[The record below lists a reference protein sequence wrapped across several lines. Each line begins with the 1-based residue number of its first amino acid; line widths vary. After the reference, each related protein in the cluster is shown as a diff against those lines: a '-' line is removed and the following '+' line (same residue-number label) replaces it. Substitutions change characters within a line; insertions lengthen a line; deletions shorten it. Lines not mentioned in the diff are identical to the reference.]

1 MKLSD
6 IFTNVRGTWAEVFED
21 ARHKARAAQGLWAA
35 RPFAERRPVFTE
47 LRRVL
52 SRRSREV
59 ADVIAAENGKTALE
73 ALTQEIIPILDS
85 LVFLEK
91 RAQKTLAPR
100 RVRLKTRQFYFRG
113 KACEVRREP
122 WGVVGVLGTWNYAF
136 FISLSQ
142 ILFAA
147 AAGNAVIFKGAPESP
162 KVTRLIEELLEEAGF
177 PRDLVFCA
185 SGPAEAG
192 EALTQAGCDKY
203 ILTGSRSTGRK
214 VLAAAAQDLKPA
226 VAELSGADAFV
237 ILGDADWKLAVRTL
251 LWAAFQY
258 SGQTCV
264 APRRVYVLEKDREKF
279 LAVFERAASDLA
291 EFIRAQGKLRTEER
305 AREERAKIER
315 AVKRGAKLL
324 WQAEGGAEGG
334 SAFAPRVYR
343 GLPADE
349 DADFMAPVF
358 FLQECGTEKE
368 ILDALEAGRFGL
380 GASVWT
386 ADRAK
391 ARVFADAIRAG
402 QVWVNDSI
410 FSVALGEAP
419 FGGAKQSGFGRT
431 RGEEGLLE
439 MTQAKFVS
447 FDWRARRSTRY
458 LPPYRPD
465 SFVILDGLQ
474 KILFHPDWKMKW
486 QGLSVILR
494 TAQGGPK
501 DLGRDSSA
509 PAAPQND
516 VK

>member
-1 MKLSD
+1 
-6 IFTNVRGTWAEVFED
+6 
-21 ARHKARAAQGLWAA
+21 
-35 RPFAERRPVFTE
+35 
-47 LRRVL
+47 
-52 SRRSREV
+52 
-59 ADVIAAENGKTALE
+59 
-73 ALTQEIIPILDS
+73 
-85 LVFLEK
+85 
-91 RAQKTLAPR
+91 
-100 RVRLKTRQFYFRG
+100 
-113 KACEVRREP
+113 VRREP
-122 WGVVGVLGTWNYAF
+122 WGIVAVLGTWNYAF

-162 KVTRLIEELLEEAGF
+162 KVTRLVEELLEEAGF

-192 EALTQAGCDKY
+192 EALTLAACDKY

-214 VLAAAAQDLKPA
+214 VLEAAAQALKPA
-226 VAELSGADAFV
+226 VVELSGADAFV
-237 ILGDADWKLAVRTL
+237 ILGDADWKLAVKTL

-264 APRRVYVLEKDREKF
+264 APRRVFILEKDREKI
-279 LAVFERAASDLA
+279 LALFGRTASDLG
-291 EFIRAQGKLRTEER
+291 EFIHAQGKLRTAER
-305 AREERAKIER
+305 AREERAKIDR

-358 FLQECGTEKE
+358 FLQEFGTENE
-368 ILDALEAGRFGL
+368 ILGALDAGHFGL

-386 ADRAK
+386 ADRQK
-391 ARVFADAIRAG
+391 GRIFANAIRAG
-402 QVWVNDSI
+402 QVWVNDAI

-419 FGGAKQSGFGRT
+419 FGGARQSGFGRT

-458 LPPYRPD
+458 LPPYRSD
-465 SFVILDGLQ
+465 SFAILDELQ

-486 QGLSVILR
+486 RGLSVILR
-494 TAQGGPK
+494 TASGGPK
-501 DLGRDSSA
+501 DLRDSSA
-509 PAAPQND
+509 PRAPQND